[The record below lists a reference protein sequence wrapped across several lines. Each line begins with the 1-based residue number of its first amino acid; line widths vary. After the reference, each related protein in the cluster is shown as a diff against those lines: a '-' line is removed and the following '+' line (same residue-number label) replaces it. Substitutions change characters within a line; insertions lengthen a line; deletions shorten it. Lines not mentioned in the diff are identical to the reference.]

1 MIKYTIAALF
11 LTITTL
17 GYNQS
22 IDSLKGHFNGSFESY
37 SQYYLKDENIGTTVP
52 QDKIGSNN
60 FFKLDYTQGK
70 LMLGIQYESYA
81 PSILGYYDLPLNS
94 SKLVNKYIRYSDKN
108 FNIQVGDFYEQFGS
122 GMILRSFEN
131 RQIGINNAL
140 EGLNVHVNP
149 TEFLKF
155 KILSGRTRKMFT
167 YANSIVRGADA
178 ELDVTKLFS
187 KKQSNTTIN
196 FGASYVGRFQEYTG
210 PIDDYPSTVNAYAAR
225 FSVASS
231 SFNFDAEYVNKKS
244 DPHTINGYIMD
255 EGKAL
260 QINTSYTTKNFGAN
274 LIARSMYN
282 MDFRA
287 ERESEFATQLAVNYL
302 PALTKLQD
310 NLTSNIYVYNA
321 QSLGETGLQL
331 DLFYN
336 LKKGSKLGGK
346 NGAKLAVN
354 ASYFGSLKDKGDI
367 LSVGNET
374 YYRDVNFELKK
385 KWSKKFDVTL
395 GAQNIFYNY
404 SKIQAAGHPDVLST
418 VVSLGGVYKFANH
431 KSIKFKAEHM
441 WADED
446 HKNWAALMS
455 EVSLSSKYSF
465 YASDLYNYGDTKIHY
480 YNVGASVTNNATR
493 FSLGFGKQRAGLFC
507 VGGVCRFVP
516 ASYGFTATLT
526 TSFGN

>member
-1 MIKYTIAALF
+1 MTKF
-11 LTITTL
+11 LTTGFFYLITTL
-17 GYNQS
+17 AYSQNL
-22 IDSLKGHFNGSFESY
+22 DSLKGRFIGSFESY

-52 QDKIGSNN
+52 QDKLGSNN
-60 FFKLDYTQGK
+60 FFKLDYIQGK
-70 LMLGIQYESYA
+70 LMMGIQYESYA
-81 PSILGYYDLPLNS
+81 PSILGYYDLPLNN

-140 EGLNVHVNP
+140 EGLNVHTNP
-149 TEFLKF
+149 TDFLKF
-155 KILSGRTRKMFT
+155 KALFGRTRKMFN

-178 ELDVTKLFS
+178 EFDLVKLFS
-187 KKQSNTTIN
+187 KKESNSIISL
-196 FGASYVGRFQEYTG
+196 GGSYVGRFQEYTG
-210 PIDDYPSTVNAYAAR
+210 PVDDYPATVNAYATR
-225 FSVASS
+225 FIFANSN
-231 SFNFDAEYVNKKS
+231 FNFDVEYVNKKS
-244 DPHTINGYIMD
+244 DPHAINGYIMD

-260 QINTSYTTKNFGAN
+260 QINTSYTTNNFGAN

-310 NLTSNIYVYNA
+310 NLTSNIYVYNTQA
-321 QSLGETGLQL
+321 LGETGLQL
-331 DLFYN
+331 DVFYN
-336 LKKGSKLGGK
+336 FNKGSKLGGK

-354 ASYFGSLKDKGDI
+354 ASYYGSLKEKGDI
-367 LSVGNET
+367 LSIGNET
-374 YYRDVNFELKK
+374 YYRDINFELKK
-385 KWSKKFDVTL
+385 KWSKKLDITL

-418 VVSLGGVYKFANH
+418 IVSLGGIYKFANH
-431 KSIKFKAEHM
+431 KSVKFKAEHM

-455 EVSLSSKYSF
+455 EVSLSSKYSL
-465 YASDLYNYGDTKIHY
+465 YASDLYNYGDTKVHY
-480 YNVGASVTNNATR
+480 YNVGASITHNVTR